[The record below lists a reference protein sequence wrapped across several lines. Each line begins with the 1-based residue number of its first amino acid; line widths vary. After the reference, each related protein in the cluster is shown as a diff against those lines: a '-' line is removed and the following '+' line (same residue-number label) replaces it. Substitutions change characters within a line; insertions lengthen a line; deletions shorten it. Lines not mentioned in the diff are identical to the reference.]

1 MLKDQRI
8 KERTYFGSHQ
18 MTETL
23 NAKDPLTTGE
33 SISKKLQSPQE
44 KVEKLG
50 HVETEAQKLQ
60 SDLQQ
65 LLTKIK
71 SVSKATGTATAETT
85 VQELSGQLEFLKKNL
100 GQLSS
105 QSTELVEQIDKNVRA
120 NPYLYILG
128 AAGIGLLLGKAWRS

>member
-1 MLKDQRI
+1 
-8 KERTYFGSHQ
+8 
-18 MTETL
+18 MTESL
-23 NAKDPLTTGE
+23 NSKDHLTNGE
-33 SISKKLQSPQE
+33 SVSKKLQSPQE

-71 SVSKATGTATAETT
+71 SVSKATGTATGEAT

>member
-1 MLKDQRI
+1 
-8 KERTYFGSHQ
+8 
-18 MTETL
+18 MTETI
-23 NAKDPLTTGE
+23 NAKDHLAGGE
-33 SISKKLQSPQE
+33 SVSKKLHSPQE
-44 KVEKLG
+44 KVDNLG

-71 SVSKATGTATAETT
+71 TVSKTTGTATADATL
-85 VQELSGQLEFLKKNL
+85 QELSGQLEFLKKNL